1 MVEYEEIFNAILPS
15 LYETLNDADSS
26 EVFMDGAT
34 NIFNY
39 PEYHDIDK
47 AKELLSLL
55 SDKQAVMELFNP
67 QDDITI
73 SIGEENY
80 KPQAK
85 ECSIIS
91 AEYSFGNRPIGKIG
105 LIGPRR
111 INYSK
116 VIAIMSEVVKE
127 LNNILNYHVK

>member
-1 MVEYEEIFNAILPS
+1 
-15 LYETLNDADSS
+15 
-26 EVFMDGAT
+26 
-34 NIFNY
+34 
-39 PEYHDIDK
+39 
-47 AKELLSLL
+47 
-55 SDKQAVMELFNP
+55 MELFNP

-127 LNNILNYHVK
+127 LNKILNDHVK